1 MSSNPSGLSGCFGE
15 GIPMNI
21 LIVGG
26 AGYIGSVVTRL
37 LFEKGFNVT
46 VMDNLSLGHRA
57 AVDKNILFLEG
68 DMSHKKHLKE
78 IFSSHPFDA
87 VMHFAAYALVGES
100 VKEPLMYYQNNVG
113 NTVNLLRAMKEVSIP
128 YFIFSS
134 TAAVFGNPT
143 KIPIDE
149 NHPQIPINPY
159 GWSKSV
165 VERILMDASAAGDF
179 KYISLRYF
187 NAAGAYPDG
196 SIGEDHQNET
206 HLIPLVLKTVL
217 KEEPSDKPLN
227 IFGTDYDTPD
237 GTCIRDYIHV
247 LDLAEAHIR
256 ALEHLK
262 SGGESDV
269 FNLGNGQGFSVLEVI
284 QTAERVTGRKIPT
297 QNVER
302 RPGDPSTLV
311 AGSDKI
317 KKALGWKSKYAELE
331 TIIETAWKW
340 HTTHPNG
347 YPVP

>member
-1 MSSNPSGLSGCFGE
+1 
-15 GIPMNI
+15 MNI

-37 LFEKGFNVT
+37 LFEKGFNVS

-68 DMSHKKHLKE
+68 DMAQKEHLKA
-78 IFSSHPFDA
+78 IFSSHSFDA

-100 VKEPLMYYQNNVG
+100 VEVPLMYYHNNVG
-113 NTVNLLRAMKEVSIP
+113 NTINLLRAMKEVDIP

-134 TAAVFGNPT
+134 TAAVFGNPK
-143 KIPIDE
+143 KIPINE
-149 NHPQIPINPY
+149 NHPKNPINPY
-159 GWSKSV
+159 GWSKSM
-165 VERILMDASAAGDF
+165 VEQILMDASAADDF

-206 HLIPLVLKTVL
+206 HLIPLVLKAVQRQ
-217 KEEPSDKPLN
+217 EYGDKPLK

-256 ALEHLK
+256 ALEHLA

-269 FNLGNGQGFSVLEVI
+269 FNLGNGKGFSVLEVI
-284 QTAERVTGRKIPT
+284 QTAERVTGRKVPT
-297 QNVER
+297 QNVGR
-302 RPGDPSTLV
+302 RAGDPSILV
-311 AGSDKI
+311 ASSEKI
-317 KKALGWKSKYAELE
+317 SKALGWRSSYAKLE

-340 HTTHPNG
+340 HSTHPEG
-347 YPVP
+347 YPIA

>member
-1 MSSNPSGLSGCFGE
+1 
-15 GIPMNI
+15 MNI

-37 LFEKGFNVT
+37 LFEKGFNVS

-68 DMSHKKHLKE
+68 DMAQKEHLKA
-78 IFSSHPFDA
+78 IFSSHSFDA

-100 VKEPLMYYQNNVG
+100 VEVPLMYYHNNVG
-113 NTVNLLRAMKEVSIP
+113 NTINLLRAMKEVDIP

-134 TAAVFGNPT
+134 TAAVFGNPK
-143 KIPIDE
+143 KIPINE
-149 NHPQIPINPY
+149 NHPQNPINPY
-159 GWSKSV
+159 GWSKSM
-165 VERILMDASAAGDF
+165 VEQILMDASAADDF

-206 HLIPLVLKTVL
+206 HLIPLVLKAVQRQ
-217 KEEPSDKPLN
+217 EYGDKPLK

-256 ALEHLK
+256 ALEHLA

-269 FNLGNGQGFSVLEVI
+269 FNLGNGKGFSVLEVI
-284 QTAERVTGRKIPT
+284 QTAERVTGRKVPT
-297 QNVER
+297 QNVGR
-302 RPGDPSTLV
+302 RAGDPSILV
-311 AGSDKI
+311 ASSEKI
-317 KKALGWKSKYAELE
+317 SKALGWRSSYAKLE

-340 HTTHPNG
+340 HSTHPEG
-347 YPVP
+347 YPIA